1 MPFRDLIGHERSI
14 AAIKSALAH
23 GRLAHAYL
31 FHGEAHIGKFLTAV
45 RLAQALN
52 CDTAASRENLDSCGT
67 CRSCL
72 QIAARTHPDYVVI
85 EPDRELAVPQIK
97 IEQIREIE
105 QQLIYRPLIGEKKI
119 CIIDDADRLTI
130 GAANALLKTLE
141 EPPPY
146 GLFILISSRPMALP
160 ATIRSRCQSLRFLAP
175 AFTQVEA
182 ALILKRTLPPA
193 DAQFL
198 ALYCEGRIG
207 EALVQDLAALRAQQR
222 ECLSLVDPS
231 TLGSITAILSAA
243 ETLAKDERGGD
254 ILNWLRRW
262 IRDMILVLVGGD
274 PERLLHRDHLDRL
287 THDAKQADL
296 DMLLELSAEIDR
308 IEQQAARHPNMQMAL
323 ETVLLRLREA
333 SGLSRPPSRI
343 SPVFGS

>member
-1 MPFRDLIGHERSI
+1 MPFCDIIGHERSI
-14 AAIKSALAH
+14 AAIKSALKH

-31 FHGEAHIGKFLTAV
+31 FHGEAHIGKFLSAV
-45 RLAQALN
+45 RLAQALS
-52 CDTAASRENLDSCGT
+52 CEDSDSIKNLDSCGI

-72 QIAARTHPDYVVI
+72 QIAARTYPDYAVI

-146 GLFILISSRPMALP
+146 GLFILVSSRPMALP
-160 ATIRSRCQSLRFLAP
+160 ATIRSRCQSLRFLPP
-175 AFTQVEA
+175 AFAQVEA
-182 ALILKRTLPPA
+182 ALILKRRLPPA
-193 DAQFL
+193 DARFL
-198 ALYCEGRIG
+198 ALCCDGRIG
-207 EALVQDLAALRAQQR
+207 EALAQDLEVLRAEQC

-231 TLGSITAILSAA
+231 TLSSITAILSAA
-243 ETLAKDERGGD
+243 ETLAKNGRGSNA
-254 ILNWLRRW
+254 LNWLGRW
-262 IRDMILVLVGGD
+262 IRDLIFVLVGGD
-274 PERLLHRDHLDRL
+274 PEHLLHRDRLDTL
-287 THDAKQADL
+287 THYAKRGDL
-296 DMLLELSAEIDR
+296 DVLLEISAEIDR

-323 ETVLLRLREA
+323 ETVLLRLRDA
-333 SGLSRPPSRI
+333 LGPSRPPA
-343 SPVFGS
+343 PVAPMSGS